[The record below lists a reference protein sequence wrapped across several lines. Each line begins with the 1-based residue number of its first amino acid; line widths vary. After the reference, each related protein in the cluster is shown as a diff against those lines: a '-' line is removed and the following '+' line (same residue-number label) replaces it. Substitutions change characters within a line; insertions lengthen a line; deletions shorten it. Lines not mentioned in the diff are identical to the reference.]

1 MSNYWYPKH
10 MYTDLSYGLT
20 DALKLAGFDGSA
32 EGGAFTKCCMDMG
45 ITPQLDYKYKCG
57 FTEKNG
63 ELKYA
68 DDVDVSYNC
77 NTEHNFCKSIK
88 LILDDGTTEDYK
100 ESTDTVVKPG
110 IKIISSLN
118 TNDPTDISVN
128 NIFEFSDEL
137 MTRTLSNG
145 FSKESYPDICNQLV
159 FSDIEVNPGEDIL
172 DDQDVSNSSMTMSAV
187 KNNCLISQGRKFKL
201 FLANGLLQL
210 SFFENDCEYDPE
222 NEVFLGKSNNTG
234 SAGVFKLD
242 DKSKYM
248 GKLYNIDGQGVY
260 REFSNFGY
268 SKESNQFKV
277 IPRVSSNG
285 ATVLQTLKDSTK
297 TQCENICVNDN
308 NCAGYQFDSSTEECT
323 TFKND
328 KTMYPFNQTNKNIDK
343 NINTYVR
350 VPYNINS
357 KDGCK
362 SSRVNT
368 FTTDELQ
375 NYSFDHSDK
384 MSDIDDCG
392 VSLEIKNRL
401 DIQTSDIRS
410 IEVIESDL
418 NAKRELILSYIQ
430 KLTED
435 EKKTI
440 SNMGTNVIKMERDLS
455 EYKDIKQKKIQGRLI
470 DVTDGQLEDSNKKLN
485 KEMSFLVGT
494 SIASIV
500 LLLVAINLQ
509 KK

>member
-1 MSNYWYPKH
+1 
-10 MYTDLSYGLT
+10 
-20 DALKLAGFDGSA
+20 
-32 EGGAFTKCCMDMG
+32 
-45 ITPQLDYKYKCG
+45 
-57 FTEKNG
+57 
-63 ELKYA
+63 
-68 DDVDVSYNC
+68 
-77 NTEHNFCKSIK
+77 
-88 LILDDGTTEDYK
+88 
-100 ESTDTVVKPG
+100 
-110 IKIISSLN
+110 
-118 TNDPTDISVN
+118 
-128 NIFEFSDEL
+128 
-137 MTRTLSNG
+137 
-145 FSKESYPDICNQLV
+145 
-159 FSDIEVNPGEDIL
+159 
-172 DDQDVSNSSMTMSAV
+172 
-187 KNNCLISQGRKFKL
+187 
-201 FLANGLLQL
+201 
-210 SFFENDCEYDPE
+210 
-222 NEVFLGKSNNTG
+222 
-234 SAGVFKLD
+234 
-242 DKSKYM
+242 
-248 GKLYNIDGQGVY
+248 
-260 REFSNFGY
+260 
-268 SKESNQFKV
+268 
-277 IPRVSSNG
+277 
-285 ATVLQTLKDSTK
+285 
-297 TQCENICVNDN
+297 
-308 NCAGYQFDSSTEECT
+308 
-323 TFKND
+323 
-328 KTMYPFNQTNKNIDK
+328 MYPFNQTNKNIDK

-384 MSDIDDCG
+384 MSDTDDCG

-455 EYKDIKQKKIQGRLI
+455 EYKDIKQKKIPGRLI